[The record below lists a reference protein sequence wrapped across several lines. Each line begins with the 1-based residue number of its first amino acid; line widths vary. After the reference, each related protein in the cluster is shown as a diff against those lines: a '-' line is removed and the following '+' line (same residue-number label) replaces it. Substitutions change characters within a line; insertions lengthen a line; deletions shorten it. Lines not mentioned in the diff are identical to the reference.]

1 MRSFNRFMLLLLI
14 LSLSGSVLAQRV
26 VRQELDNGLV
36 VVALE
41 NHSSPTATVRVYV
54 RTGGA
59 YEGEYQGAGISHFY
73 EHLHGDA
80 TTTLAKEEISI
91 WDESLGGA
99 SNAWTSKTTTCYY
112 QVTTVEF
119 FDSLVELMAETLLR
133 QDFND
138 EVITSQKGIITKE
151 INMNND
157 EAPTRLYYRFLHT
170 LYPDSPVS
178 DPILGYPDMFMAVTE
193 EDLRDYYGERYTPD
207 NMVVV
212 VAGDLSAEEMIAKV
226 KEEFG
231 DEVPSGIEPPTIP
244 SPEPLMGPRY
254 SVEYS
259 TFDTVQFAF
268 GWRTVPLWA
277 EELYPLDILMNA
289 LSHGR
294 SSRLYQALR
303 EERALVSSV
312 DVSSHTP
319 TYDAGSFAVYL
330 ATEPEKLA
338 EAYAVAYDEV
348 MAMRDELLSDE
359 ELERVKNGFLANHLF
374 YNEELTDQASQLA
387 SDALLGDIEFSTRYV
402 EGCHGVTAEEAR
414 EAARKYFSPDN
425 LFVTV
430 LWPASSGEFDPAFFG
445 ENLELVESGL
455 SGEKVGYAGWQESL
469 GTVEHGDPDSYFVYQ
484 GLSTAMVSNEH
495 RFDHSRVNDLA
506 VDYPATW
513 EFDLYE
519 AGEGGEIEL
528 FTLDNGLRLM
538 VLEDHSIG
546 SATVGAL
553 IDGGLRAEQ
562 PGDAGA
568 MSLIARLLL
577 GGTESRTNEEIN
589 LTLEERGGFIHSST
603 SRDYAQ
609 LSAKV
614 LGEDA
619 PLALE
624 LITDCLRNSTFPAE
638 RIELEREKM
647 LAELAVQKDDP
658 FTQAFKVARKTFFGE
673 HPYGHPYLG
682 EEDSLVALDRDD
694 LLRYHD
700 ELLNPEKIILLVSGA
715 VDSLSLYQQLEELWG
730 DLPRSSVKSAD
741 PGNPQFST
749 EEQSITIPTEREQTV
764 LCWYWPGY
772 KLDDGKN
779 YTMHL
784 LDSVLSGV
792 YLPNGRLHSYL
803 RGEGLVYAVHAFG
816 QFTFKPGAFIIYLGT
831 EPGKVER
838 AAEIVRRELDLIAS
852 EAVPADELERGK
864 TMLKVSRFV
873 YDLSTASARLNEAA
887 YYELAGLGYSFAD
900 DFAERIDEITAE
912 ELRSF
917 ADELLSQPFTF
928 VQYGNL

>member
-1 MRSFNRFMLLLLI
+1 MRSLNRLVLLLLI
-14 LSLSGSVLAQRV
+14 LTLSGAVLAQRV

-80 TTTLAKEEISI
+80 TTTLSKEEINI

-99 SNAWTSKTTTCYY
+99 SNAWTSKTTTCYH

-138 EVITSQKGIITKE
+138 EVITSQRGIITKE

-170 LYPDSPVS
+170 IYPNSPVS
-178 DPILGYPDMFMAVTE
+178 DPILGYPDMFLNISE
-193 EDLRDYYGERYTPD
+193 EDLWDYYGERYTPD

-226 KEEFG
+226 EAEFG
-231 DEVPSGIEPPTIP
+231 QAEPSGIEPPTIP
-244 SPEPLMGPRY
+244 SQEPLMGPRY

-259 TFDTVQFAF
+259 TFDTVQLAF
-268 GWRTVPLWA
+268 GFRTVPLWA

-319 TYDAGSFAVYL
+319 TYDAGSFTVYL

-348 MAMRDELLSDE
+348 MAMRDELLGDE
-359 ELERVKNGFLANHLF
+359 ELERVKNGFLASYLF
-374 YNEELTDQASQLA
+374 YNEELTDQADQLGD
-387 SDALLGDIEFSTRYV
+387 SALLGDLEFSTRYV
-402 EGCHGVTAEEAR
+402 EGCQNVTAEEAR
-414 EAARKYFSPDN
+414 AAARKYFSPDN

-430 LWPASSGEFDPAFFG
+430 LWPSSAGEFDPAFFG
-445 ENLELVESGL
+445 EELELIESGL
-455 SGEKVGYAGWQESL
+455 AAEKVGYAEWEKSL
-469 GTVEHGDPDSYFVYQ
+469 GTVTPGERDSYFVYQ
-484 GLSTAMVSNEH
+484 GSPTALVNPLN
-495 RFDHSRVNDLA
+495 RFDHSKDNELA

-519 AGEGGEIEL
+519 GGEGGAIEL

-538 VLEDHSIG
+538 VLEDHSLG
-546 SATVGAL
+546 SATVGA
-553 IDGGLRAEQ
+553 IVDGGLRAEH
-562 PGDAGA
+562 PGEAGA
-568 MSLIARLLL
+568 MNLTARLLL
-577 GGTESRTNEEIN
+577 GGTEGRTNEEIN
-589 LTLEERGGFIHSST
+589 LTLEERGGYIHSTAGRDST
-603 SRDYAQ
+603 Q
-609 LSAKV
+609 LFAKV
-614 LGEDA
+614 LSEDA

-624 LITDCLRNSTFPAE
+624 LITDCLRNSTFPSE
-638 RIELEREKM
+638 RVEIEREKM
-647 LAELAVQKDDP
+647 LAELVAQQDDA
-658 FTQAFKVARKTFFGE
+658 FTQAFRLVRKTFFGE
-673 HPYGHPYLG
+673 HPYGHPYTG
-682 EEDSLVALDRDD
+682 EKESLLALERDD
-694 LLRYHD
+694 LLRYYE
-700 ELLNPEKIILLVSGA
+700 ELHNPEEIILLVSGD
-715 VDSLSLYQQLEELWG
+715 VDSVELCQQVEELWG
-730 DLPRSSVKSAD
+730 DLPRSSVKPTAVGSPD
-741 PGNPQFST
+741 FST
-749 EEQSITIPTEREQTV
+749 EEQSITVPTEREQTV
-764 LCWYWPGY
+764 LCWFWPGY
-772 KLDDGKN
+772 ALGDSET
-779 YTMHL
+779 YTMYL

-816 QFTFKPGAFIIYLGT
+816 QYSREPGAFAIYLGT

-838 AAEIVRRELDLIAS
+838 AAEIVQRELDLIAR
-852 EAVPADELERGK
+852 ELVPAEELQRGK

-873 YDLSTASARLNEAA
+873 YDLATAADRLSEAA
-887 YYELAGLGYSFAD
+887 NYELAGLGYGFAD
-900 DFAERIDEITAE
+900 DFAQRIDTLTAE
-912 ELRSF
+912 ELRDF
-917 ADELLSQPFTF
+917 AAELLSQPFTF